1 MELCSKLLAY
11 LYQLKINA
19 IKFLSLKAIFQKNS
33 KKCTLAK
40 KIMADTTVFDVQKL
54 EKHRKQMLNKPLFRI
69 GMMKELPM
77 AALAGLSITVL
88 EEGRCAVTVPYNFLN
103 KNPFNTTYWAVL
115 GMAAEM
121 APGAIV
127 LMYARNAKI
136 SVSTFVVGCEAKF
149 VKRALGLV
157 TFKTEDG
164 KLIADA
170 VTETCKDF
178 QAKSIKTKSIG
189 YDEQGEIVAE
199 FSFDWGVKA
208 RKPK

>member
-1 MELCSKLLAY
+1 
-11 LYQLKINA
+11 
-19 IKFLSLKAIFQKNS
+19 
-33 KKCTLAK
+33 
-40 KIMADTTVFDVQKL
+40 MADSTVFDEQKL
-54 EKHRKQMLNKPLFRI
+54 QKHRKQMLNKPLFRL

-77 AALAGLSITVL
+77 ASLAGLNITVL
-88 EEGRCAVTVPYNFLN
+88 DEERCSVTVPYNFLN

-127 LMYARNAKI
+127 LMFARNAKL

-164 KLIADA
+164 KLISDA
-170 VTETCKDF
+170 IVATCKDHAPKTI
-178 QAKSIKTKSIG
+178 QTKSIG
-189 YDEQGEIVAE
+189 YDEQGEVVAE
-199 FSFDWGVKA
+199 FTFDWGVKA